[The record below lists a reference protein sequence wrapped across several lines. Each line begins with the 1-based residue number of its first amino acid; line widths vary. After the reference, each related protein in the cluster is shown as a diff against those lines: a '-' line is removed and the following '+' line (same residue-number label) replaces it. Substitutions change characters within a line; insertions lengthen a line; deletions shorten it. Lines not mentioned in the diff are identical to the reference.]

1 MTGVDDL
8 WIGIGGVVLLITL
21 VAIGVRVYVAAA
33 LTGFLGLL
41 ALKGWN
47 VAAAVAGTIPH
58 SKTVTYPLSVLPL
71 FILIGFLA
79 FHAGLTAKLFEAA
92 RRWVGWVPGGLAVS
106 TVFASAGFA
115 AVSGASTA
123 TAAVFSRVAIPDML
137 KNRYG
142 RRLTAGVIAA
152 GGTLASLIPP
162 SAILVIYAI
171 IVEESVGKLLLAG
184 LLPGVVSVLIY
195 AGLIVGMCT
204 FRPDLGK
211 PIHGFSWRQRF
222 ASLPGALPIFL
233 VVAIIFGALYSG
245 AATPTEA
252 GALGAMVVFALYA
265 YRAWRERA
273 AALMGK
279 RLREALM
286 ETAKLTVMIF
296 TLIWGVFLFVRF
308 LGFAGLPEAFADW
321 VVTLDMPPLLIIICI
336 LLAYAVLGM
345 FMDAIGMLVLT
356 LPVVYP
362 AVVALGYDPIWFGIV
377 VVKMAEICLITPPI
391 GLNCFVVAGV
401 ARELRADDGGSLA
414 IPLQDVFRGIGP
426 FFVADVRLD
435 ELEHE
440 NGVRILLAV
449 ESGSR
454 AWGFPSPD
462 SDLTCASST
471 PTTATGTCR
480 WTRGAMSRVLCCG
493 CRKRWGDQMTALIT
507 HSACL
512 EHEMDSGHPE
522 RPEAVGAI
530 EDLISRKGRSR
541 ELGEGQ
547 RSCVLDELA
556 CRRSFA
562 TSRRPG
568 FSTRSTCV
576 DGPSPPQGD
585 RYSRRGRRVRGQP
598 CPTRILPGSTRSP
611 TSVR

>member
-1 MTGVDDL
+1 MTGVDEL
-8 WIGIGGVVLLITL
+8 WIGIGGVVLLIAL

-92 RRWVGWVPGGLAVS
+92 RRWIGWVPGGLAVS

-137 KNRYG
+137 KARYG
-142 RRLTAGVIAA
+142 KRLTAGVIAA

-195 AGLIVGMCT
+195 AALIVGMCT
-204 FRPDLGK
+204 FRPDLGR
-211 PIHGFSWRQRF
+211 PIRGFTWGERF
-222 ASLPGALPIFL
+222 ASLPGALPIVL
-233 VVAIIFGALYSG
+233 VVGIIFGALYSG
-245 AATPTEA
+245 VATPTEA
-252 GALGAMVVFALYA
+252 GALGAMVVFGMYA
-265 YRAWRERA
+265 FRAWRERSVE
-273 AALMGK
+273 LMGS

-362 AVVALGYDPIWFGIV
+362 AVIALGYDPIWFGIV

-401 ARELRADDGGSLA
+401 ARELRGTDGGSLA

-426 FFVADVRLD
+426 FFVADVLT
-435 ELEHE
+435 
-440 NGVRILLAV
+440 VAVLLA
-449 ESGSR
+449 
-454 AWGFPSPD
+454 FPSI
-462 SDLTCASST
+462 
-471 PTTATGTCR
+471 
-480 WTRGAMSRVLCCG
+480 VL
-493 CRKRWGDQMTALIT
+493 WL
-507 HSACL
+507 
-512 EHEMDSGHPE
+512 PE
-522 RPEAVGAI
+522 TMG
-530 EDLISRKGRSR
+530 
-541 ELGEGQ
+541 
-547 RSCVLDELA
+547 
-556 CRRSFA
+556 
-562 TSRRPG
+562 
-568 FSTRSTCV
+568 
-576 DGPSPPQGD
+576 
-585 RYSRRGRRVRGQP
+585 
-598 CPTRILPGSTRSP
+598 
-611 TSVR
+611 